1 MATRTREIDRLSN
14 NLKASLPT
22 IGRGNPINSQGNDG
36 DFTFRRTSSGLKLY
50 IKASGRWHG
59 VKVGESF
66 NNLEKSIEEIKSTL
80 RTMDKFRLPSTYDV
94 IGDFTLD
101 VSGDIE
107 LNADGGQV
115 TIKDDT
121 ASHFEFDCDATTFTM
136 YDDTA
141 ATDYLRFRV
150 AANGAS
156 TISTNDNDGTAGNLT
171 LDVDGDIELNADGG
185 NVSIKDGADSHFEF
199 SCDSTRMR
207 MLDDT
212 SSSDYLELLVAANGE
227 STISTVDNDGAAGHL
242 NLAPNGYTRIVASN
256 DAIMGLNVD
265 ANYTGTTT
273 DARSGIYNDI
283 DQTGIVASGQSLVL
297 RGLDNRINTNA
308 PTMVGTVTAYGINN
322 EVTCGTSGT
331 QSAYGIYNTVTGAD
345 DNIGLYI
352 NAPSGGNNLAI
363 KIVSSAN
370 ENDYC
375 YMTTRGEGDTIIGT
389 VDADTTS
396 ANITLAPD
404 GDLILDPASQ
414 KTIINA
420 TDGLYFDGGVDTY
433 ISEVSAD
440 TLRLYV
446 GGDILIHA
454 EENGADGNQVYF
466 SDASVGFTQLEPTYG
481 AITTTVDFR
490 LSNKQNLTFGAGNIT
505 NLNVIFPAMSG
516 NFQLLI
522 KQDGTGSRTVTNWKA
537 RESDES
543 AADGVSTVVW
553 AGGSNPTLTT
563 DANHVDILSFYWDND
578 NEIAYGVSTLDFQF

>member
-101 VSGDIE
+101 ASGDIE

-331 QSAYGIYNTVTGAD
+331 QSAYGIYTTVSGAD
-345 DNIGLYI
+345 SNIGLYI
-352 NAPSGGNNLAI
+352 NAPTGGTDAAI

-375 YMTTRGEGDTIIGT
+375 YMVTRGEGNTIIGT

-396 ANITLAPD
+396 ADITLVPD

-420 TDGLYFDGGVDTY
+420 TDKLYFDGGGDTY
-433 ISEVSAD
+433 ITESSAD
-440 TLRLYV
+440 TVRLYV

-454 EENGADGNQVYF
+454 EENGADGNQVNF

-578 NEIAYGVSTLDFQF
+578 NEIAYGVATLDFQF